1 MLKGLDPGGADFE
14 PQEGHFFLSKLAFVE
29 SKRETIM
36 LKSLKN
42 LSDNFLMF
50 FMSLGKYD
58 DVIKIAVR
66 IRDAFEDFIGE
77 ALEAGRGVPDSERE
91 AEELV
96 QPPGSIDTN
105 FFLIFFPDRNKMKSF
120 GHINFTKHFA
130 GLDVAGEGVDV
141 GELVG
146 LGEGGLVELAKIS
159 TRPFRAIRLALEVES
174 G

>member
-1 MLKGLDPGGADFE
+1 MLE
-14 PQEGHFFLSKLAFVE
+14 
-29 SKRETIM
+29 
-36 LKSLKN
+36 SLKN

-66 IRDAFEDFIGE
+66 IRDAFKDFIGE
-77 ALEAGRGVPDSERE
+77 ALETGRGVPDPERK

-105 FFLIFFPDRNKMKSF
+105 FFLIFFSDRNKMESF
-120 GHINFTKHFA
+120 GHIKFTKDFA

-146 LGEGGLVELAKIS
+146 LGEGGLIDLPEVATGPLGAVGLS
-159 TRPFRAIRLALEVES
+159 LEVERRAPIMTFFS
-174 G
+174 SNLFHNT